1 MNLNAVDS
9 DDDDDAP
16 PETCS
21 SQGVVESFDYR
32 RDAATTS
39 PTYDSRGKQP
49 AAKSRDGVNVAAKNR
64 HRQAAVMTSDVVTSS
79 VTSESA
85 DDVKTAP
92 PH

>member
-1 MNLNAVDS
+1 LNAVDS
-9 DDDDDAP
+9 DDDDDAR

-49 AAKSRDGVNVAAKNR
+49 AAKSRDRINVAAKNR

-79 VTSESA
+79 VTSKSA
-85 DDVKTAP
+85 DDVKTTL